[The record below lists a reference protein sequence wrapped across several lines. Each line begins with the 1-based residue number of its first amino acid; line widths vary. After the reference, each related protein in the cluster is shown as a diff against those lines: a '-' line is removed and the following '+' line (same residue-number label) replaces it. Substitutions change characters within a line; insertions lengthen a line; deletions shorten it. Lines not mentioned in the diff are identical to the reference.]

1 MAMVLAKVDLEI
13 ADHYVTN
20 LATDI
25 EHARDVMAR
34 LRDDH
39 RDALRWVSI
48 LTGSEDLLG
57 DNPVLARSIENR
69 FPYLDPLHVLQV
81 EMLQRLRAGH
91 DDELVRRGLQLTLN
105 AIATG
110 LRNSG

>member
-1 MAMVLAKVDLEI
+1 
-13 ADHYVTN
+13 
-20 LATDI
+20 
-25 EHARDVMAR
+25 MAR

-81 EMLQRLRAGH
+81 EMLQRLRAGRRRISSPRSAV
-91 DDELVRRGLQLTLN
+91 DVERNRYRPAELRLNRVSPPLT
-105 AIATG
+105 ASCYTC
-110 LRNSG
+110 

>member
-1 MAMVLAKVDLEI
+1 VAVL
-13 ADHYVTN
+13 T
-20 LATDI
+20 
-25 EHARDVMAR
+25 R
-34 LRDDH
+34 
-39 RDALRWVSI
+39 
-48 LTGSEDLLG
+48 SEDLLG

-69 FPYLDPLHVLQV
+69 FPYLDPLHVLQI
-81 EMLQRLRAGH
+81 EMLQRLRAGD

>member
-1 MAMVLAKVDLEI
+1 
-13 ADHYVTN
+13 
-20 LATDI
+20 
-25 EHARDVMAR
+25 VMAR

-39 RDALRWVSI
+39 RDALRWVST

-81 EMLQRLRAGH
+81 EMLQRLRAGN